1 MVNLVD
7 TAAPVITLTGSATV
21 THALGITYTDA
32 GATASDTV
40 DGVVSVTSAGT
51 VNVNAVG
58 TYTITYSATDT
69 AGNAAT
75 QVTRTVSATSDDY
88 TLSTTCAEINTIEV
102 HWVIII

>member
-21 THALGITYTDA
+21 THALGT
-32 GATASDTV
+32 
-40 DGVVSVTSAGT
+40 
-51 VNVNAVG
+51 